1 MDLKEIDI
9 LQLVKGCINQERK
22 AQEKLYRSYYA
33 AMMRI
38 CLRFTKNEQD
48 ALTLLNT
55 GFLKVFKSIHLFEP
69 KYASLYTWARTII
82 VNACLDYI
90 KASKKIVETKELE
103 VATEV
108 EIPPDIVS
116 KMHSED
122 VLKKIRELPPATANV
137 FNLYV
142 IEGYNHKE
150 IADMLT
156 ISEGTSKWHLSE
168 ARKQLKIKL
177 TLIDV

>member
-1 MDLKEIDI
+1 LSLQEKDI
-9 LQLVKGCINQERK
+9 LLLIEGCINQERK
-22 AQEKLYRSYYA
+22 AQERLYRNYYA
-33 AMMRI
+33 ALMRI

-48 ALTLLNT
+48 ALTMLNT

-69 KYASLYTWARTII
+69 KYVSLYTWARTII
-82 VNACLDYI
+82 IRVCLDYI
-90 KASKKIVETKELE
+90 KANKKTWETKELDI
-103 VATEV
+103 ATEV
-108 EIPPDIVS
+108 EIPPEIIS

-122 VLKKIRELPPATANV
+122 LLKKIRELPPATASV

-150 IADMLT
+150 IAKLLT

-177 TLIDV
+177 NLI